1 LEKHMRRTSDED
13 RERIY
18 KLHALGWSN
27 CAIARKIGCSQS
39 TVGRVLDP
47 QIAERNREIG
57 RAWREANPRYKRDWN
72 AANIERRREY
82 ARAWEAAHPVKVAM
96 KNARH
101 RAERFGVPFNSDIE
115 QYLGEIP
122 AQCPVCH
129 VEIVSHIGEGIQ
141 QSDSPSIDR
150 RTPALG
156 YVPGNVSWLC
166 MRCNQIKHD
175 DTMEDL
181 IARRDRLTLAS

>member
-1 LEKHMRRTSDED
+1 MGYYLSDDEKA
-13 RERIY
+13 RIH
-18 KLHALGWSN
+18 KLHALGWPQVK
-27 CAIARKIGCSQS
+27 IAAEIGRGQN
-39 TVGRVLDP
+39 TVGCVLDP
-47 QIAERNREIG
+47 AVAERSRERAHAWRAANRE
-57 RAWREANPRYKRDWN
+57 RCREQN
-72 AANIERRREY
+72 
-82 ARAWEAAHPVKVAM
+82 RAWEAAHPVKVAM
-96 KNARH
+96 NNARC
-101 RAERFGVPFNSDIE
+101 RAKQYGVPFNSDIE